1 MRGASLAAGRKMATT
16 AHALMVGRWG
26 TLLKRSVSVLSDLP
40 TPNDHHPKQP
50 MSIIRGPRRTG
61 NFYVLDKTI
70 SEDRRLTWAARGL
83 LIYLLGKPDH
93 WRVSPAALRNET
105 SASRKPTGRDGVYA
119 LLDELM
125 QAGYVTRTQ
134 ERLPSGHL
142 SEVHYMV
149 SEESTTAAPLPA
161 LPLPALPHPALPYP
175 ANPTQVRIEG
185 SKDLQKGRKE
195 GQPARKTSPA
205 PRPAPTAPSPSFE
218 NKQPEQPEQPP
229 APVAD
234 TLAPLVN
241 KINAQRAN
249 NDKGAYTPA
258 DVAQLHAQAAKA
270 GITVEQAAEWVLERS
285 TRNFFQASYYTATQP
300 APAPT
305 PPAPAPTPPRPA
317 PTPEQLA
324 ENKRIADEHLAK
336 IRDILKKPRR

>member
-1 MRGASLAAGRKMATT
+1 
-16 AHALMVGRWG
+16 
-26 TLLKRSVSVLSDLP
+26 
-40 TPNDHHPKQP
+40 

-119 LLDELM
+119 LLDELI

-149 SEESTTAAPLPA
+149 SESTTAAPLPA
-161 LPLPALPHPALPYP
+161 LPLPALPLPALPYP

-195 GQPARKTSPA
+195 GPARKTPPA
-205 PRPAPTAPSPSFE
+205 PAPAPVQPSPSQFE
-218 NKQPEQPEQPP
+218 DKQPEQPVMPVS

-241 KINAQRAN
+241 RINAQRAN
-249 NDKGAYTPA
+249 NGKGAYTPA
-258 DVAQLHAQAAKA
+258 DVAQLHTQAAKA

-285 TRNFFQASYYTATQP
+285 TRNFFQASYYNTVTMP
-300 APAPT
+300 TPT
-305 PPAPAPTPPRPA
+305 PPAPAPAPA
-317 PTPEQLA
+317 PPTPATPEQLA
-324 ENKRIADEHLAK
+324 ENKRIADENLAK